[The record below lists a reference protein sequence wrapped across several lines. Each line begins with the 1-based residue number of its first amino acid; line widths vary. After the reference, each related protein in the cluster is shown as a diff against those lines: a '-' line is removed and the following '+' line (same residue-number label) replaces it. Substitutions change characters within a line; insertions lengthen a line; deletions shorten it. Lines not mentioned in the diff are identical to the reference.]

1 MRPDRLQDPSLDAA
15 MARLVSKHAQ
25 RSLLRGQ
32 EPQVQP
38 LGALSRFGPAPTLIH
53 ARLLWLNRSAVWIVL
68 LVVHLALRSPG
79 SDHAVSTGVTV
90 EIAVICGSLLTRL
103 DPVDPEM

>member
-1 MRPDRLQDPSLDAA
+1 

-32 EPQVQP
+32 EPRGSASRCVVAFRTRSYAYPRSTPMAQP
-38 LGALSRFGPAPTLIH
+38 SAL
-53 ARLLWLNRSAVWIVL
+53 WIVL
-68 LVVHLALRSPG
+68 LVVHLVLRSPG

-90 EIAVICGSLLTRL
+90 EIAVMRQFADSA
-103 DPVDPEM
+103 

>member
-1 MRPDRLQDPSLDAA
+1 

-32 EPQVQP
+32 SRRFSLSVRCRVSDPLLRLSTLDSYGSTVQ
-38 LGALSRFGPAPTLIH
+38 LS
-53 ARLLWLNRSAVWIVL
+53 WIVL